1 MPAYLVY
8 HPGSSPEDAS
18 MILGLYQD
26 MLKRETL
33 TIQTIRQAIVYLPR
47 NDWPLYVWALI
58 HGEKPCGEV
67 SLYNVNEAL
76 KVAEVGIVMA
86 RDCPKILGVRTF
98 MRVCEF
104 AFEDLGM
111 ERLEAWSRASNGT
124 AVNQLKR
131 FGFRKEGSA
140 RKALISST
148 GKREDAILFG
158 LLRDEYYERWYKD
171 GSRSPGV
178 TLPRGD
184 SIRSEPGKPEV
195 RGGPEASRRAD
206 AEGAGASEADCRTG
220 G

>member
-18 MILGLYQD
+18 IILGFYQD

-33 TIQTIRQAIVYLPR
+33 TIQTIRQSIVYLPR
-47 NDWPLYVWALI
+47 NDWPLYVWALM
-58 HGEKPCGEV
+58 HGGKPCGEV

-111 ERLEAWSRASNGT
+111 ERLEAWSRASNGA

-158 LLRDEYYERWYKD
+158 LLRNEYYERWYKD
-171 GSRSPGV
+171 GSRNPG
-178 TLPRGD
+178 G
-184 SIRSEPGKPEV
+184 IRPGRNHLRYQSGQQKGQ
-195 RGGPEASRRAD
+195 GGPEASRRTNE
-206 AEGAGASEADCRTG
+206 EGAGAS
-220 G
+220 

>member
-18 MILGLYQD
+18 IILGFYQD

-33 TIQTIRQAIVYLPR
+33 TIQTIRQSIVYLPR
-47 NDWPLYVWALI
+47 NDWPLYVWALM
-58 HGEKPCGEV
+58 HGGKPCGEV

-111 ERLEAWSRASNGT
+111 ERLEAWSRASNGA

-158 LLRDEYYERWYKD
+158 LLRNEYYERWYKD
-171 GSRSPGV
+171 GSRTP
-178 TLPRGD
+178 GD
-184 SIRSEPGKPEV
+184 SLPGRDHLRYQSGQQKGQ
-195 RGGPEASRRAD
+195 GGPEASRRTNE
-206 AEGAGASEADCRTG
+206 EGAGAS
-220 G
+220 

>member
-18 MILGLYQD
+18 IILGLYQD

-33 TIQTIRQAIVYLPR
+33 TIQTIRQSIVYLPR
-47 NDWPLYVWALI
+47 NDWPLYVWALT

-111 ERLEAWSRASNGT
+111 ERLEAWSRASNGA

-158 LLRDEYYERWYKD
+158 LLRNEYYERWYKD
-171 GSRSPGV
+171 GSRNPGG
-178 TLPRGD
+178 TLSGRDRLRYHSGQQKGQG
-184 SIRSEPGKPEV
+184 S
-195 RGGPEASRRAD
+195 PEASRRSN
-206 AEGAGASEADCRTG
+206 EKGAGAGEADCRAG

>member
-18 MILGLYQD
+18 IILGFYQD

-33 TIQTIRQAIVYLPR
+33 TIQTIRQSIVYLPR
-47 NDWPLYVWALI
+47 NDWPLYVWALM
-58 HGEKPCGEV
+58 HGGKPCGEV

-111 ERLEAWSRASNGT
+111 ERLEAWSRASNGA

-158 LLRDEYYERWYKD
+158 LLRNEYYERWYKD
-171 GSRSPGV
+171 GSRSSGADLPGRDH
-178 TLPRGD
+178 LRYQSGQQKGQG
-184 SIRSEPGKPEV
+184 S
-195 RGGPEASRRAD
+195 PEASGRTNE
-206 AEGAGASEADCRTG
+206 EGAGAS
-220 G
+220 

>member
-18 MILGLYQD
+18 IILGLYQD

-33 TIQTIRQAIVYLPR
+33 TIQTIRQSIVYLPR
-47 NDWPLYVWALI
+47 NDWPLYVWALM
-58 HGEKPCGEV
+58 HGGKPCGEV

-158 LLRDEYYERWYKD
+158 LLRNEYYERWYKD
-171 GSRSPGV
+171 GSRNPGG
-178 TLPRGD
+178 TR
-184 SIRSEPGKPEV
+184 PGRDHLRYQSGQQKGQ
-195 RGGPEASRRAD
+195 GGPEASRRTNE
-206 AEGAGASEADCRTG
+206 EGAGAS
-220 G
+220 

>member
-1 MPAYLVY
+1 
-8 HPGSSPEDAS
+8 
-18 MILGLYQD
+18 
-26 MLKRETL
+26 
-33 TIQTIRQAIVYLPR
+33 
-47 NDWPLYVWALI
+47 
-58 HGEKPCGEV
+58 
-67 SLYNVNEAL
+67 
-76 KVAEVGIVMA
+76 
-86 RDCPKILGVRTF
+86 

-171 GSRSPGV
+171 GSTHRGPTPG
-178 TLPRGD
+178 GD
-184 SIRSEPGKPEV
+184 NILYQSGQQKGQGS
-195 RGGPEASRRAD
+195 PEASKRAD
-206 AEGAGASEADCRTG
+206 EEGAGAGEADCRAG